1 MSPVQLSDGSDA
13 KNAKEANQ
21 TSAIRPTTDSPT
33 NQWTDKMLYKVTWK
47 QLKSKSELKSMTHLR

>member
-1 MSPVQLSDGSDA
+1 MSEGSDA

-33 NQWTDKMLYKVTWK
+33 NQWTDIMLYKVTWK